1 MAKSNK
7 NPQLETKERILAAAG
22 ELVVKHGFNGVGIND
37 ILAKSEVPKGSFY
50 HWFASK
56 EQLGV
61 ELLRTV
67 GKAVNEEESSWFA
80 QSEMIPNHLDR
91 IAAAME
97 ASLLE
102 LLKKGETEVGLML
115 KLGAEM
121 SSSSEPI
128 RLEILAFFERQN
140 RLYTDIITQ
149 GQKAGHIRN
158 DALASDLA
166 SVVSDLWTGAYL
178 RVLVLRHAQ
187 PMRIAI
193 QHMRSSFAA

>member
-1 MAKSNK
+1 MAKSSNH
-7 NPQLETKERILAAAG
+7 PSTETKARILSAAG
-22 ELVVKHGFNGVGIND
+22 ELIAKNGFNGVGIND

-67 GKAVNEEESSWFA
+67 GKAVSAEESAWF
-80 QSEMIPNHLDR
+80 SRTDMMPNPLDR
-91 IAAAME
+91 LTAAME

-102 LLKKGETEVGLML
+102 LLKRGETEVGLML

-128 RLEILAFFERQN
+128 RLEVVAFLEKQV
-140 RLYTDIITQ
+140 RLYAELMGE
-149 GQKAGHIRN
+149 GQKSGAIRS
-158 DALASDLA
+158 DLPATKLASI
-166 SVVSDLWTGAYL
+166 VSDLWTGAYL
-178 RVLVLRHAQ
+178 RVLVFRDPH

-193 QHMRSSFAA
+193 EHLKITLSA